1 MKEIELAIRFS
12 SNYSN
17 EEIAASIGKIAR
29 ENFAIKH
36 PSTNKPQR
44 ISRRQ
49 LVSLLNKRHRNLN
62 LADTVEVNE
71 LVRLSF
77 EMNSSVVRE
86 AIVETIKENIG
97 NDSVYNPKRIFPSNH
112 VSQFSEKEKDG
123 LIAKCNLLKSNAT
136 EIDSEESKAKIETT
150 LVNTQKLEFKKE
162 FLGIGNADS
171 AKTYAKNVLSG
182 YESMIGEYDKI
193 KNINLDLINDFLIL
207 RNELKSERDDVVQ
220 LLIDLI
226 GARAKQQ
233 YPELFDFTQI
243 EWLDFENSWNKLNL
257 SYNKINQQ
265 HQEFLN
271 TVDVALNDF
280 GNSISTQSRAAWNNI
295 SATSKKRDLNQGD
308 LLNAGVQIAFAAGA
322 SAITGALNSRN
333 KSKEVVA
340 LIQRDVEI
348 LKLEMCEDNELIIAD
363 IFRLGKIYSKL
374 SHSILPNYSSF
385 IKSNSELILSDLKP
399 LYDNI
404 MRNPTLNKAKQENN
418 VMVKRQRFL
427 GQKIIDFNNNIEYS
441 KEEEIRLGKI
451 LAIKKE
457 EYNIALSLK
466 PDKPFVLVDLFTFGR
481 ATNIYLVTLQEWGTY
496 CKPVIDDYQ
505 YLQGEKRGET
515 IKRKVIKEAI
525 SECEEELSSIN
536 LKISSNSEIIMNEF
550 NKHPNSKN
558 EIVQLITV
566 VKKIINASRN
576 VLEIELEQEL
586 QEKAVVWN

>member
-49 LVSLLNKRHRNLN
+49 LVNLLNKKHINLN
-62 LADTVEVNE
+62 LTDSLEVNE

-77 EMNSSVVRE
+77 EMNSSIIKE

-97 NDSVYNPKRIFPSNH
+97 NDSVYNPKRIYPSNH
-112 VSQFSEKEKDG
+112 VSQFSEDEKDS
-123 LIAKCNLLKSNAT
+123 LTAKFNLVKANAT
-136 EIDSEESKAKIETT
+136 NIDSEESKTKIETI
-150 LVNTQKLEFKKE
+150 LVTTQKLEFKKE

-171 AKTYAKNVLSG
+171 AKKYAKNVLSG

-193 KNINLDLINDFLIL
+193 KNINLDLINDFHIL
-207 RNELKSERDDVVQ
+207 RNELKRERDDVVQ

-226 GARAKQQ
+226 GSRAKQQ

-271 TVDVALNDF
+271 TVDVALNNF
-280 GNSISTQSRAAWNNI
+280 GNSVSSEASVAWNNI
-295 SATSKKRDLNQGD
+295 SSTSKKRDLNQGD
-308 LLNAGVQIAFAAGA
+308 LVKAGVQIAFAAGA

-340 LIQRDVEI
+340 VIQRDVEI
-348 LKLEMCEDNELIIAD
+348 LKLKMSEDNELIIAD

-374 SHSILPNYSSF
+374 SHSILPNYSDF
-385 IKSNSELILSDLKP
+385 IKSNSDLIVSDLKP
-399 LYDNI
+399 LYDKL
-404 MRNPTLNKAKQENN
+404 MQNPTIYKAKQENN
-418 VMVKRQRFL
+418 RLIKRQRFL
-427 GQKIIDFNNNIEYS
+427 DQKIIDFNNNIEYS
-441 KEEEIRLGKI
+441 KEEEIRLGEI

-457 EYNIALSLK
+457 EYDLALSLK
-466 PDKPFVLVDLFTFGR
+466 PEKPFMLVDLFTLGR
-481 ATNIYLVTLQEWGTY
+481 ATNIFNATMQEWTNY
-496 CKPVIDDYQ
+496 CKPVVDDYQ
-505 YLQGEKRGET
+505 YLQNEKRRET
-515 IKRKVIKEAI
+515 IQRKLIKLSI
-525 SECEEELSSIN
+525 SECEEELDSIN
-536 LKISSNSEIIMNEF
+536 YRISSNSEIIMNEF

-558 EIVQLITV
+558 EMVELITV

-576 VLEIELEQEL
+576 VLEIEIEQEL
-586 QEKAVVWN
+586 QQKAVV